1 MPLRLIMTLLLVSVS
16 APVVAREYCA
26 GLDEK
31 RRLEC
36 WNGQTDKKEAALARE
51 IARSKRGAKK
61 NGKSYGLDVSV
72 ALRLM
77 DKSQAAWNIYVEQ
90 ECSLE
95 REAVGSG
102 TDRNPQ
108 EMNCY
113 LTKLDERIAEIRKNW
128 PR

>member
-1 MPLRLIMTLLLVSVS
+1 MPLLLIMTLLLVSVS
-16 APVVAREYCA
+16 APVVAHEYCA
-26 GLDEK
+26 GLDEQN
-31 RRLEC
+31 RLEC
-36 WNGQTDKKEAALARE
+36 WNAQTDKKEAVLARE
-51 IARSKRGAKK
+51 IAHSKRSAKK
-61 NGKSYGLDVSV
+61 EGGNYGLDVSL

-77 DKSQAAWNIYVEQ
+77 DKSQAAWSIYVEQ

-128 PR
+128 PD